1 VPAPPIPTSRGP
13 ISAQVLAVLRGRL
26 GAPGLTDGDL
36 DRAAIDD
43 DDLHLGL
50 YLLYELHYRGFAGVD
65 PDLEWNP
72 DVVALRGRLEARFL
86 ALLHGAVDVPDVTP
100 ASCASGLRE
109 LLDRFGGPSL
119 STWVEERAALP
130 HLRDLAVHRS
140 AYQLKEAD
148 PHTFVIP
155 RLPAGAAKS
164 ALLALQ
170 FDEYG
175 NGEPGVSHA
184 ELFAATLR
192 SLGLEDRY
200 GCYLDVLPGTT
211 LATVNLLSLFG
222 LHRRWRGA
230 CIGHLAVFEMTS
242 VVPMQRYARAHRRV
256 TGGDVGAEFYD
267 VHVVADG
274 EHQVIAAEVLVP
286 ELVAQEPALARDVLF
301 GAAALLHLEDRYA
314 RRVLEAWEAGRSSLL
329 APVARDGAAT
339 TAATAAA

>member
-1 VPAPPIPTSRGP
+1 VSAHVLALLRGQRSGPAPSDRE
-13 ISAQVLAVLRGRL
+13 LA
-26 GAPGLTDGDL
+26 
-36 DRAAIDD
+36 AAAVDD

-65 PDLEWNP
+65 PALEWDP
-72 DVVALRGRLEARFL
+72 EVLALRARLEARFL
-86 ALLHGAVDVPDVTP
+86 ALLQDAVDVPDVTP
-100 ASCASGLRE
+100 ATCALRLRGLLE
-109 LLDRFGGPSL
+109 AFEGPSL
-119 STWVEERAALP
+119 SAWVEEQAGLR

-155 RLPAGAAKS
+155 RLAAGAAKS

-175 NGEPGVSHA
+175 NGEPGASHA
-184 ELFAATLR
+184 ELFAATMR
-192 SLGLEDRY
+192 SLGLDDGY

-256 TGGDVGAEFYD
+256 TGGDAGAEFYD

-274 EHQVIAAEVLVP
+274 EHQVIAAEELVP
-286 ELVAQEPALARDVLF
+286 ELVAQEPALAGDVLF

-314 RRVLEAWEAGRSSLL
+314 RRVLDAWEAGRTSLL
-329 APVARDGAAT
+329 APVGPDPASS
-339 TAATAAA
+339 AAA